1 MKKLIILIFL
11 CSFSYLA
18 QAQLK
23 SNTPKYIVSFKRF
36 AESNPQYFSDTL
48 EFKLPNSS
56 FVMVYYNPDDY
67 DPQQIEEEITASLKR
82 AVKISEN
89 EVRNYYLN
97 PNFWESELEFVT
109 RDIYQQY
116 ANHKI
121 SYTLGIPVGLDF
133 IAGRFAPE
141 MGFRIVADFK
151 KFGLGASITNT
162 SFFTDKVEGGVR
174 VHHNPFLNAE
184 IDLNPFKRASSTI
197 QAGYLLRS
205 SGPVFM
211 GNTFRLAYRYRV
223 KGNLQLNAGFIFTD
237 DAKTIIPTVGIRLF

>member
-1 MKKLIILIFL
+1 MKKIIILIFL
-11 CSFSYLA
+11 CSFSYFA

-23 SNTPKYIVSFKRF
+23 DNTPNYIVSFKKF
-36 AESNPQYFSDTL
+36 AENNPQYFSDTL
-48 EFKLPNSS
+48 EFKLPNAAAI
-56 FVMVYYNPDDY
+56 MVYFNPKDY
-67 DPQQIEEEITASLKR
+67 DPQKIEDEITASLKN

-97 PNFWESELEFVT
+97 PNFWESELAYVT

-116 ANHKI
+116 AIHKI

-141 MGFRIVADFK
+141 MGFRFVADLK

-162 SFFTDKVEGGVR
+162 TFFTDKTEGGVR
-174 VHHNPFLNAE
+174 VHHNPFINAE

-197 QAGYLLRS
+197 QAGYLLKS
-205 SGPVFM
+205 SGPVFY
-211 GNTFRLAYRYRV
+211 GNTFRLAYRYMVR
-223 KGNLQLNAGFIFTD
+223 GNIQLNAGFIFTD
-237 DAKTIIPTVGIRLF
+237 DTKTIIPTVGVRLF